1 LTAALLAAI
10 GFVAAADWWSRL
22 RHLDRLEQWAKPAA
36 TMLVIGLAVA
46 SGATGG
52 QVAVAVAALV
62 CCLIGDVALLPAVD
76 RFVVGLA
83 AFLVG
88 HLLFIVLFVQYGLD
102 NAVAGGIALVLAGL
116 LAVAVAP
123 VIVRGARTQRNALA
137 IPVMAY
143 FAAIS
148 AMAVCG
154 WATGRPWVI
163 AGTSLFVASDAVL
176 GWREFVRSRPW
187 MPVTVM
193 ITYHG
198 ALVALALSL
207 H

>member
-1 LTAALLAAI
+1 MTAALLVAI
-10 GFVAAADWWSRL
+10 AVVAAADWWSRL
-22 RHLDRLEQWAKPAA
+22 RHLDRLEQWAKPA
-36 TMLVIGLAVA
+36 TTVLVIGLAVA
-46 SGATGG
+46 SGATADR
-52 QVAVAVAALV
+52 VAVAVVALGF
-62 CCLIGDVALLPAVD
+62 CLIGDVALLPAID

-88 HLLFIVLFVQYGLD
+88 HLLFIVLFEQYGLD
-102 NAVAGGIALVLAGL
+102 NPIAGGIALALAVVLAT
-116 LAVAVAP
+116 AVAP
-123 VIVRGARTQRNALA
+123 TIVRGAHEQRTALA

-163 AGTSLFVASDAVL
+163 AGTTLFVLSDAIL
-176 GWREFVRSRPW
+176 GWREFVTSRPW
-187 MPVTVM
+187 MPLAVM
-193 ITYHG
+193 TTYHG